1 MNYFHLFQ
9 LPQQFEIDKQ
19 ILINTFYELQ
29 KKYHPDM
36 CNKKILHKKNQL
48 SMAIKINQG
57 FNILNNKFTRANY
70 LLKIYKKKFSFKEN
84 HTINEKEILLE
95 KFKLY
100 EKIQKIKNKPN
111 SYKKINFFI
120 KKIKNKLSFNFQ
132 NFNKNIKEKKIN
144 SANKI
149 FFHISF
155 IYKILQKLKKIKKIM
170 YKKKEKK

>member
-9 LPQQFEIDKQ
+9 LPQQFKIDKKV
-19 ILINTFYELQ
+19 LINTFYKLQ

-36 CNKKILHKKNQL
+36 CNKKILNKKNQL

-57 FNILNNKFTRANY
+57 FNILNNKFTRASY
-70 LLKIYKKKFSFKEN
+70 LLKLHKKNFSFKKN
-84 HTINEKEILLE
+84 YTINKKEILLE

-100 EKIQKIKNKPN
+100 EKIQKIKDKPV
-111 SYKKINFFI
+111 SYKQINSFI
-120 KKIKNKLSFNFQ
+120 KKIKNKLSFNFKS
-132 NFNKNIKEKKIN
+132 FSENIKKKKIY

-155 IYKILQKLKKIKKIM
+155 IYKILEKLKKIKKKHI
-170 YKKKEKK
+170 KKKEKK